1 MNGFT
6 PLNIQN
12 IGMKKRYT
20 VHLDS
25 TILPSLIIL
34 VYVWISSVY
43 AYEKLMQITIITITP
58 IEILLFRRGKQLP
71 PKPFSIYSKSFSI
84 PSTSRSFW
92 YPLFCWAGGDLE
104 DFDNKWRLHY
114 MITYRTTASEPTS
127 LSFFFFFLREFQLK
141 FVELTAQI
149 ATHVYIHKQW
159 RQQHIKSRILITG
172 TRKDF
177 AGRRR
182 ESFMWKVIVHP
193 QKSHLLRH
201 FWVLSYENSW
211 AIIHWISISFVYYT
225 VDKNMMLKCWIAK
238 FNPTLPTLFSK
249 QSFSFQI
256 QSLQQLLGQTV

>member
-127 LSFFFFFLREFQLK
+127 LSFFFFFSPGVSVKICWTDSTDSNACIHTQTVK
-141 FVELTAQI
+141 TTAYKIQN
-149 ATHVYIHKQW
+149 TDHWDQKRFRW
-159 RQQHIKSRILITG
+159 S
-172 TRKDF
+172 
-177 AGRRR
+177 
-182 ESFMWKVIVHP
+182 SSWIVHVESDRSSTK
-193 QKSHLLRH
+193 KSLTPSFLGAQLWELMSNNTLKYL
-201 FWVLSYENSW
+201 FPSY
-211 AIIHWISISFVYYT
+211 IT
-225 VDKNMMLKCWIAK
+225 
-238 FNPTLPTLFSK
+238 
-249 QSFSFQI
+249 
-256 QSLQQLLGQTV
+256 QLTKIWC